1 MAAGFPETPI
11 SLDEGI
17 CLKSYE
23 GSYYNLRY
31 LPSLR
36 DIGVSCFV
44 LFCGRGG
51 RTMGVGFKT
60 FAVLLV

>member
-44 LFCGRGG
+44 LFCFAEGEVGRW
-51 RTMGVGFKT
+51 V
-60 FAVLLV
+60 